1 MFKEVLISGAIILL
15 GGYRYYIHK
24 LDDIEYARYE
34 VKNSKIPKVFDNFK
48 IVQISDLHNRSFG
61 VDNNILLE
69 KIDILNPDIVCITGD
84 LIDGA
89 NEDFSNALN
98 LIDALSRKYK
108 VYHVIG
114 NHEQKVMM
122 NKYKELYKEYFRQ
135 LYNNKNIIT
144 LENEIVKIERGSTCI
159 NIYGLVIP
167 YKYYPYLFNRN
178 YQNKNL
184 DFNKYD
190 VEKRLGKIDNKEYNI
205 LLVHTPFFFKGYSRW
220 GADLVLAGH
229 VHGGIIRIPIKGG
242 LLSPNREFFPKYDLG
257 EYSIDKSTMIL
268 SKGLGGSKVL
278 PRVNCKPEI
287 VEINLKCK

>member
-15 GGYRYYIHK
+15 SGYRYYIHK
-24 LDDIEYARYE
+24 LEDIECVSYE

-69 KIDILNPDIVCITGD
+69 KIDTLNPDIVCITGD

-89 NEDFSNALN
+89 NEDFSIALN
-98 LIDALSRKYK
+98 LIDVLSRKYP
-108 VYHVIG
+108 VYHIIG

-122 NKYKELYKEYFRQ
+122 NKYKELYKEYFKQ
-135 LYNNKNIIT
+135 LYNKNIIN

-178 YQNKNL
+178 YKNKN
-184 DFNKYD
+184 
-190 VEKRLGKIDNKEYNI
+190 
-205 LLVHTPFFFKGYSRW
+205 
-220 GADLVLAGH
+220 
-229 VHGGIIRIPIKGG
+229 
-242 LLSPNREFFPKYDLG
+242 
-257 EYSIDKSTMIL
+257 
-268 SKGLGGSKVL
+268 
-278 PRVNCKPEI
+278 
-287 VEINLKCK
+287 